1 MAVVKETNRLKE
13 QGVKPT
19 EKETEAIRE
28 AVRVRELSSRRRA
41 AAEEEA
47 KAYENIWTTAANS
60 IGNALDN
67 AFRQFIDKR
76 KVDVGNLA
84 KSIATDI
91 GSALI
96 KATVTVPVTNF
107 IKQLAG
113 FAFGGTFA
121 NGHEVVAMANGRV
134 LNRAAYVPMAD
145 GRVAMMG
152 ESGEEAVMPLRR
164 GADGKLGVHANGAG
178 SGVTFQVFDQRS
190 VSAAPV
196 ETRESRGPDGSRLV
210 QVLIRDGVR
219 SAIAN
224 GDVDSEMRGAF
235 GVQRPVASR

>member
-1 MAVVKETNRLKE
+1 
-13 QGVKPT
+13 
-19 EKETEAIRE
+19 
-28 AVRVRELSSRRRA
+28 
-41 AAEEEA
+41 
-47 KAYENIWTTAANS
+47 
-60 IGNALDN
+60 
-67 AFRQFIDKR
+67 
-76 KVDVGNLA
+76 
-84 KSIATDI
+84 
-91 GSALI
+91 
-96 KATVTVPVTNF
+96 
-107 IKQLAG
+107 
-113 FAFGGTFA
+113 
-121 NGHEVVAMANGRV
+121 V